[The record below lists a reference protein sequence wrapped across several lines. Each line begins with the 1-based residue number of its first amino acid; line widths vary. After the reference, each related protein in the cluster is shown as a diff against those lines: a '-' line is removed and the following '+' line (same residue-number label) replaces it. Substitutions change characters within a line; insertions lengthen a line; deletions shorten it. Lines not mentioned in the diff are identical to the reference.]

1 MSPLTRILLRTL
13 GIVLTLVLFA
23 LAIAWGYRRAGE
35 PEACRSITYIL
46 ADGDERVY
54 VFRNELEGMLHS
66 LDIHPVGRRV
76 DQLSL
81 QRIENTVRQHPMVRT
96 AECYITPWHD
106 VRVVITQRVPL
117 LRVQNADGT
126 YLIDTDRR
134 LMQARPAVKDSVLRV
149 TGQVEM
155 TMAAGQLAD
164 FAFWLRDNRYWRP
177 RIDHVH
183 IRSAEMAVV
192 LLRDKRQPHV
202 LIGRMDDYEKKLH
215 KLQLFLDKGREA
227 TRDKQYTELDL
238 RYAGQVVAR

>member
-23 LAIAWGYRRAGE
+23 LAIAWGYLRAGE

-46 ADGDERVY
+46 ADGDDRVY

-117 LRVQNADGT
+117 LRVLTAEGT

-183 IRSAEMAVV
+183 IRNAEMAVV

-227 TRDKQYTELDL
+227 TQDKQYTELDL

>member
-117 LRVQNADGT
+117 LRVLTAEGT

-183 IRSAEMAVV
+183 IRNAEMAVI

>member
-66 LDIHPVGRRV
+66 LDIHPVGCRV

-183 IRSAEMAVV
+183 IRNAEMAVI

>member
-183 IRSAEMAVV
+183 IRSAEMAVI
-192 LLRDKRQPHV
+192 LLRDKRLPHV

>member
-149 TGQVEM
+149 TGQVKM

>member
-164 FAFWLRDNRYWRP
+164 FAFWLRDNRYWRS

>member
-117 LRVQNADGT
+117 LRVLTAEGT

-183 IRSAEMAVV
+183 IRSAEMAVI

-227 TRDKQYTELDL
+227 TQDKQYTELDL

>member
-134 LMQARPAVKDSVLRV
+134 LMQACPAVKDSVLRV

>member
-23 LAIAWGYRRAGE
+23 LAIAWGYRRTGE

>member
-54 VFRNELEGMLHS
+54 VFRNELEDMLHS